1 MCWLNVTIRYLFIC
15 IGIEDV
21 HSDES
26 GLGGDDMIDQSM
38 LALVY
43 LVFGLQDFR
52 GQVLTVHQSCL
63 KGEVCVKRF
72 RLVSKVY
79 CII

>member
-1 MCWLNVTIRYLFIC
+1 
-15 IGIEDV
+15 
-21 HSDES
+21 
-26 GLGGDDMIDQSM
+26 MIDQSM